1 MKLAELPQVIALSPA
16 EKLDLIGELWESLDQ
31 EQKQVEVSEQEKKML
46 DDRWEQFLANPES
59 ALTLEQMKALMAAR
73 RK

>member
-16 EKLDLIGELWESLDQ
+16 EKLDLIGELWESLEQ
-31 EQKQVEVSEQEKKML
+31 EQKQVEVSEQEKKIL
-46 DDRWEQFLANPES
+46 DSRWEQFLANPES
-59 ALTLEQMKALMAAR
+59 ALTLKQMKALMAAR